1 MSRWMVCLAAA
12 LGIGAA
18 ALVFRFSV
26 QAEEP
31 KDTAKEIEVKESPSA
46 KAANDVGA
54 AFRLASYGRENKCA
68 EALILA
74 ARMIGTT
81 SFQKVDLSD
90 AKAEKAEAF
99 DGLKMAN
106 ELLDEAGKIDSPHGD
121 LIAKLAAAT
130 KKEIAEADRGASHGP
145 QSRRG
150 TVSDRDRQDT
160 FPIRF
165 RGGERAIVIVNNV
178 SNRGDINCIVTD
190 DDGRVVARNFSPDD
204 DASCEWF
211 VRRSGTFYVKV
222 KKHGERGG
230 PLHYVLTTN

>member
-1 MSRWMVCLAAA
+1 MSRWMVCTAAV

-18 ALVFRFSV
+18 ALMVRLSV

-31 KDTAKEIEVKESPSA
+31 KDTAKEIEVKESASA

-54 AFRLASYGRENKCA
+54 AFRLASYGREKKCA
-68 EALILA
+68 EALCLA

-81 SFQKVDLSD
+81 NFQKVDLSD

-99 DGLKMAN
+99 DGLKTAN
-106 ELLDEAGKIDSPHGD
+106 QLLEEAGKIDSPHPD
-121 LIAKLAAAT
+121 LIAKLVAAT
-130 KKEIAEADRGASHGP
+130 KKDIAEADRGAAHGP
-145 QSRRG
+145 QTRRG
-150 TVSDRDRQDT
+150 TVSDFDRQDT

-165 RGGERAIVIVNNV
+165 RGGERAVVIVNNV

-204 DASCEWF
+204 DAYCEWF
-211 VRRSGTFYVKV
+211 VRRPGTFYVKV
-222 KKHGERGG
+222 KKHGHRGG